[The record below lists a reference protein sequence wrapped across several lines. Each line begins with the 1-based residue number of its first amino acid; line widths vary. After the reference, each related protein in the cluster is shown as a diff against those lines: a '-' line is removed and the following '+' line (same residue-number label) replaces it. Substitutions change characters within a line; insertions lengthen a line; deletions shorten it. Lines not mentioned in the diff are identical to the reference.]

1 MKYILT
7 VLSVLTLGLAFG
19 QGYESI
25 EHLFSKADEILV
37 VKVLNEKTA
46 SESYMTCKSY
56 VTAEITQQLK
66 ITRLNADTRKIQF
79 VRILGC
85 TEGNIFPPDRILDK
99 EKRFIVFLSSANP
112 GYDSISN
119 MNEYA
124 LSDYILGLQAYTED
138 IFRYLQIK
146 QREKR

>member
-1 MKYILT
+1 MKYTLT
-7 VLSVLTLGLAFG
+7 VLSVLTFGIAFG

-37 VKVLNEKTA
+37 VKVLNEKTT

-56 VTAEITQQLK
+56 ITAEITQQLK

-85 TEGNIFPPDRILDK
+85 TEGNIFPPERILDK
-99 EKRFIVFLSSANP
+99 KKRFIVFLSSVDP

-119 MNEYA
+119 MIEYP

-138 IFRYLQIK
+138 LFKYLQNK
-146 QREKR
+146 LREEH